1 MDRTMNGGS
10 VYPDTTPHLK
20 VEEALNTEF
29 SRSRM
34 VTKNYTADESAVTG
48 NTE

>member
-1 MDRTMNGGS
+1 MSTLRSIGFNLDELRESIGW
-10 VYPDTTPHLK
+10 
-20 VEEALNTEF
+20 EALNTEF